1 MSDWIDWNGGE
12 RPVDEDV
19 WIEVMLCDGQS
30 DGYKTNGQGKD
41 FYWAYMDSG
50 CAIVK
55 YRVIDNPTD
64 MVNSPPHYQ
73 LLPGVEVY
81 DVREAML
88 DKVPEGVPFSQV
100 DDWSRAT
107 EYLMRMWQKNGIED
121 AKKARWYLNKLIEKM
136 DVLFPG

>member
-1 MSDWIDWNGGE
+1 MSDWIDWSGGE
-12 RPVDEDV
+12 RPIGGKVIV
-19 WIEVMLCDGQS
+19 EVMSRS
-30 DGYKTNGQGKD
+30 DVKNQRRAEVFLWNHAGKPSRGD
-41 FYWAYMDSG
+41 
-50 CAIVK
+50 ILK
-55 YRVIDNPTD
+55 YRIIDNPTD

-136 DVLFPG
+136 DVLFLG